1 MRKLLIPLL
10 MLCFLPALVQA
21 SFEVT
26 VKPLKDTI
34 ALNDRA
40 SFALIIRNEQ
50 GFDDRFRIYYTEV
63 QWDVATDPLT
73 DSTLA
78 VDDEE
83 EHATTLI
90 VKPRSGLVE
99 EDRLYLVPVT
109 IKSVK
114 TGEIQRATLSVSV
127 LSESRLTEV
136 YSPVIRGTI
145 EMPLEL
151 DPRETFQVDVNIRNL
166 NPREYENIEVS
177 LDSELIKETK
187 RIPLKALEEKTVS
200 FKIKLP
206 DAQAPQKDY
215 LAAYVAINNLSRIK
229 LDHTQYEVAE
239 YGGVQPQLAVE
250 KKFFRTAQTITLVNT
265 GNAERR
271 DTYRHEAPFFRLFTR
286 TDPKATVIKEDS
298 ETYYGWDYRLRPQQS
313 LVVTIHTDY
322 RMLLYLIV
330 AIALGILLYYWLRSP
345 LVIVKSASGVV
356 MREGG
361 ISEMKLLIVL
371 KNRSHSSLEDIRVTD
386 RVPHIAEV
394 KDEFQVGTLAQ
405 SGIVKHQQHGT
416 LVHWNLDGLES
427 FEERL
432 LSYTI
437 KSKFSILG
445 VFKLPIAKA
454 TFLVNGRKRKTTSN
468 VAVSKG

>member
-10 MLCFLPALVQA
+10 MLCFLPVLVQA

-166 NPREYENIEVS
+166 NPREYENIEQGQHVVGS
-177 LDSELIKETK
+177 CEARSHWNSEREFTIK
-187 RIPLKALEEKTVS
+187 
-200 FKIKLP
+200 
-206 DAQAPQKDY
+206 
-215 LAAYVAINNLSRIK
+215 NLWF
-229 LDHTQYEVAE
+229 LY
-239 YGGVQPQLAVE
+239 
-250 KKFFRTAQTITLVNT
+250 QTIN
-265 GNAERR
+265 
-271 DTYRHEAPFFRLFTR
+271 PF
-286 TDPKATVIKEDS
+286 A
-298 ETYYGWDYRLRPQQS
+298 GC
-313 LVVTIHTDY
+313 
-322 RMLLYLIV
+322 
-330 AIALGILLYYWLRSP
+330 
-345 LVIVKSASGVV
+345 
-356 MREGG
+356 
-361 ISEMKLLIVL
+361 
-371 KNRSHSSLEDIRVTD
+371 
-386 RVPHIAEV
+386 
-394 KDEFQVGTLAQ
+394 
-405 SGIVKHQQHGT
+405 
-416 LVHWNLDGLES
+416 
-427 FEERL
+427 
-432 LSYTI
+432 
-437 KSKFSILG
+437 
-445 VFKLPIAKA
+445 PIA
-454 TFLVNGRKRKTTSN
+454 F
-468 VAVSKG
+468 